1 MRICKILK
9 CVIESLF
16 EQLKYFTKNYTF
28 KYIYVLKK
36 ISYKYRITSAES
48 KTAKS
53 NKNIALNVP

>member
-16 EQLKYFTKNYTF
+16 DLIQRKLKYFTKNYTF

-36 ISYKYRITSAES
+36 ISYKYKITSAER
-48 KTAKS
+48 KTAK
-53 NKNIALNVP
+53 K

>member
-16 EQLKYFTKNYTF
+16 DLITIQRKLKYFTKNYTF

-36 ISYKYRITSAES
+36 ISYKYKITSAES
-48 KTAKS
+48 KTAK
-53 NKNIALNVP
+53 K